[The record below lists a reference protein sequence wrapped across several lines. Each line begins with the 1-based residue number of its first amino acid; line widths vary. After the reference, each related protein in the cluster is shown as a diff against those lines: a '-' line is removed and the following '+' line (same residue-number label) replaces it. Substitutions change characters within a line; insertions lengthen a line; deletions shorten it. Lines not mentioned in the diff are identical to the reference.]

1 MLVPP
6 ASDAIRMLRLTELLA
21 PDRLVEGFAVN
32 DAHAPPSKLIQNWL
46 PMLGTVERYQFGAPN
61 LVWLPMI
68 DPSELNHTV
77 AVEVPLPAASLDAP
91 QLMGVTMPPPPP
103 SQTASCGYQTSRNS
117 GARGHARAARG
128 PPEGRGAARRDSAVA
143 QNGCLSQAKRQTFPL
158 NNCDR

>member
-91 QLMGVTMPPPPP
+91 QLMGVTMPPP
-103 SQTASCGYQTSRNS
+103 R
-117 GARGHARAARG
+117 RAKHHHVDTRHHETPAPEAMHS
-128 PPEGRGAARRDSAVA
+128 PPEFHHRVARPRGAIVRLPKTVVSARRSV
-143 QNGCLSQAKRQTFPL
+143 KPFP
-158 NNCDR
+158 